1 MMADTRIERRKFP
14 RKLVRLSCHLQL
26 GPGVLVHGN
35 THDIS
40 QEGASVETQPLANG
54 QQNITPKAG
63 DLGMLILR
71 YNNRGTP
78 DSMKIHCRVVHTQA
92 NRIGL
97 YLFYSRLLELDK
109 QGMDMMLETA
119 LDNI

>member
-1 MMADTRIERRKFP
+1 MLIHAHFRAICTPCEYIY
-14 RKLVRLSCHLQL
+14 LSCEI
-26 GPGVLVHGN
+26 

-40 QEGASVETQPLANG
+40 QKGAGVETQLLPDP
-54 QQNITPKAG
+54 QQTKTPKAG

-71 YNNRGTP
+71 YNNRGVP
-78 DSMKIHCRVVHTQA
+78 DSMKIHCRIVHTQA

-97 YLFYSRLLELDK
+97 YLFYSKLSELDK
-109 QGMDMMLETA
+109 QNMDMILETA

>member
-1 MMADTRIERRKFP
+1 MADTRIERRKFP
-14 RKLVRLSCHLQL
+14 RRLVRLCCQLQL
-26 GPGVLVHGN
+26 ASGVQVNGN

-40 QEGASVETQPLANG
+40 QEGAGVEVQPLANH
-54 QQNITPKAG
+54 QQNIAPKAG

-71 YNNRGTP
+71 YNNQGAP
-78 DSMKIHCRVVHTQA
+78 DSMKIHYRVVHTQA

-97 YLFYSRLLELDK
+97 YLFYSRLSELDK
-109 QGMDMMLETA
+109 QNMDMILETA

>member
-14 RKLVRLSCHLQL
+14 RRLVRLSCHLQF
-26 GPGVLVHGN
+26 GSGVLVHGN

-40 QEGASVETQPLANG
+40 QEGASVETQPLANH
-54 QQNITPKAG
+54 QQDMTPKVG

-71 YNNRGTP
+71 YKNRGAP
-78 DSMKIHCRVVHTQA
+78 DSMKIHCRVVHAQA

-97 YLFYSRLLELDK
+97 YLFYSRLSELDK
-109 QGMDMMLETA
+109 QNIDMILETA

>member
-14 RKLVRLSCHLQL
+14 RRLVRLSCQLQL
-26 GPGVLVHGN
+26 GSGVQVHGN

-40 QEGASVETQPLANG
+40 QEGASVETQPLANH

-71 YNNRGTP
+71 YNNRGAP
-78 DSMKIHCRVVHTQA
+78 DSMKVHSRIVHTQA

-97 YLFYSRLLELDK
+97 YLFYSRLSELDK
-109 QGMDMMLETA
+109 QNMDMILETG

>member
-14 RKLVRLSCHLQL
+14 RRLVRLSCHLQL
-26 GPGVLVHGN
+26 GSGVQVHGN

-40 QEGASVETQPLANG
+40 QEGASVETQPLANH

-71 YNNRGTP
+71 YNNRGAP
-78 DSMKIHCRVVHTQA
+78 DSMKVHSRIVHTQA

-97 YLFYSRLLELDK
+97 YLFYSRLSELDK
-109 QGMDMMLETA
+109 QNMDMILETG

>member
-14 RKLVRLSCHLQL
+14 RRLVRLCCQLQL
-26 GPGVLVHGN
+26 GSGVLVNGN

-40 QEGASVETQPLANG
+40 QEGAGVEAQPLANH
-54 QQNITPKAG
+54 QQNKTPKAG

-71 YNNRGTP
+71 YNNQGAP
-78 DSMKIHCRVVHTQA
+78 DSMKIHCRIVHTQA

-97 YLFYSRLLELDK
+97 YLFYSKLSELDK
-109 QGMDMMLETA
+109 QNMDMILETA